1 MNQKEV
7 RRLKIACQNGNH
19 EGVREI
25 CKKHPAA
32 ISQRFPDSG
41 VKPSQVTWRDSHR
54 VAALHLSSKCGHVEC
69 CRVLLD
75 FGADVE
81 AKDMQ
86 DHTALM
92 FASTREVMELLI
104 SRGADVNARDV
115 ADMTALH
122 HCASARLNKRCVG
135 ELVSAGASV
144 NAGDIYGYTPLMV
157 FIQETPAPSSGDV
170 NVDSGVELVRRGAAA
185 NTTDRRGQTLLHLCS
200 GVMNKEVM
208 ERKGTKLISEL
219 VHLGADVDART
230 KVGNTPLHFA
240 ILNFWFSKGCV
251 SQLVSLGAKVNASD
265 KDGNTP
271 LMLAVLNKRRGPEVS
286 ALLIDLGADVNMC
299 NEDGETALHL
309 AAKNGYSGH
318 AEELVKASAGTET
331 CNKDGNTP
339 LHLAAGNGHE
349 DNVCVLV
356 AAGAKVAASNNR
368 GETALHLGAKNG
380 RKEVVCQLIKSGAP
394 LEARDSFG
402 CTALLAAVKRCL
414 TMTAAVLREAGAN
427 QEASDNKG
435 NTSLHLA
442 VQSGRNWLVT
452 NVIAAGANVQV
463 CNNDGESALL
473 LAIKKDFGS
482 AANTL
487 LNAGAEAETRDNE
500 SNSPLSV
507 ASKRGDGELCC
518 ELVRRGAK
526 VDGTISFFECLR
538 IAVITNRTDLI
549 SRLVE
554 IGASINECGTDGS
567 SLLHI
572 AIRNEQLLMAKW
584 IIKHGGNVSCT
595 NTAGWTPLH
604 IAAQVSSLSSQALLL
619 DTVKLLISRGADPAA
634 LTSDSKTPRDV
645 AKERYD
651 YVIARFLEKAELA
664 QQLVE
669 AGGEA
674 RSPDSVAIRFGGPP
688 GAGKSTLTRALRV
701 TRFRSRFRNES
712 QADEAASNV
721 RRRTKGI
728 NCQAYVS
735 KTSARFAIF
744 DLGGHGEFLATHQM
758 FIGDGSVPVIDCVVV
773 STLDPNLKNNAFKWC
788 SLFASRNHPSAVPW
802 PLVLIA
808 TRADTTTEQ
817 QQHAVHGVYHDIK
830 QTFGLYFRFLCSKPL
845 FIDAR
850 KSWAALTVELR
861 QVLNQ
866 LHHELVT
873 QDNSPRQ
880 PAICQSIEENLP
892 ALRKTTPCPIILKE
906 RFIAFM
912 LPRIE
917 YLDQPATLRK
927 EINSL
932 ISKAL
937 KYLSGYA
944 TVLSFEQPLAQRYVV
959 INPRWLLSDIVGRL
973 MAEPPLPGP
982 YIHYDNGYAKT
993 SDVIAALET
1002 EHLPGREAL
1011 EMVASLGFCLEQKS
1025 ADTVL
1030 NPSKLRVR
1038 RLDRHWRRSTTMV
1051 VNAGRRLKCKG
1062 SVAIAS
1068 AFFPHLQVYFYHRY
1082 LSDFDEKLPMW
1093 TGGIRLVA
1101 GQRSSVE
1108 ALIESDPTNLSIDII
1123 VRGREGSEKEC
1134 SDLLHSLTEETLEK
1148 AVEISPGSQLCLFF
1162 LSKLELDELSPAGLP
1177 SRPLVEYSEERVLR
1191 AIVRSEYVTDG
1202 DASTPENPD
1211 DLLLPRHFRQRS
1223 ALHAGVR
1230 PESAEPL
1237 TQSLSV
1243 QDWRVVLLR
1252 LANAVNNYA
1261 ECEGLAKGLH
1271 LNGRSEKIVEKL
1283 LQVDPQRLSSDVAFS
1298 LFDLWL
1304 QREATELSTE
1314 QRRTTLCGVFQADL
1328 RRSDLCD
1335 FLDDE
1340 LRAMCSEDGLQKQ

>member
-7 RRLKIACQNGNH
+7 RRLKTACQIGNH

-41 VKPSQVTWRDSHR
+41 VKASQVTWRDSHR
-54 VAALHLSSKCGHVEC
+54 VTALHLASNCGHVEC

-81 AKDMQ
+81 AKDKQ
-86 DHTALM
+86 GHTALM

-122 HCASARLNKRCVG
+122 YCASARLNKRCVG

-144 NAGDIYGYTPLMV
+144 NAEDIYGYTPLMV
-157 FIQETPAPSSGDV
+157 FVQETPAPSSGDV
-170 NVDSGVELVRRGAAA
+170 NVDSGVELVRRGADA

-230 KVGNTPLHFA
+230 KTGNTPLHFA

-251 SQLVSLGAKVNASD
+251 SQLVSLGAKVNATD
-265 KDGNTP
+265 KDGNAP
-271 LMLAVLNKRRGPEVS
+271 LMLAVLNKRRGREVS
-286 ALLIDLGADVNMC
+286 ALLINLGADVNMC

-349 DNVCVLV
+349 DIVCVLV
-356 AAGAKVAASNNR
+356 EAGAKVAASNNR
-368 GETALHLGAKNG
+368 GGTALHLGAKNG
-380 RKEVVCQLIKSGAP
+380 RKEVICQLIKSMAP

-402 CTALLAAVKRCL
+402 CTALLVAVKRCL

-427 QEASDNKG
+427 QEASDNEG

-452 NVIAAGANVQV
+452 DVIAAGANVQV

-473 LAIKKDFGS
+473 LAIKRDFGS

-500 SNSPLSV
+500 GNSPLSV

-538 IAVITNRTDLI
+538 IAVNTDRADLI
-549 SRLVE
+549 SHLVE
-554 IGASINECGTDGS
+554 IGASINECCTDGS

-572 AIRNEQLLMAKW
+572 AIRNKHFPMAIW
-584 IIKHGGNVSCT
+584 IIEHGGNVSSP
-595 NTAGWTPLH
+595 NASGWTPLH
-604 IAAQVSSLSSQALLL
+604 LAAQVYIFSKVQVF
-619 DTVKLLISRGADPAA
+619 DTIKLLIARGAGLAA
-634 LTSDSKTPRDV
+634 LTTDSKTPLDIAKDYRNYIV
-645 AKERYD
+645 AHY
-651 YVIARFLEKAELA
+651 LEKAELA
-664 QQLVE
+664 QELVK

-688 GAGKSTLTRALRV
+688 GAGKSTLTRTLQV
-701 TRFRSRFRNES
+701 TRFRSHFRNES

-721 RRRTKGI
+721 QRRTKGI
-728 NCQAYVS
+728 DCQKYVS
-735 KTSARFAIF
+735 KTSVRFTIF

-773 STLDPNLKNNAFKWC
+773 STQDPDLKDNVFKWC
-788 SLFASRNHPSAVPW
+788 SLFASRNHPTDVPW
-802 PLVLIA
+802 PLLLIA
-808 TRADTTTEQ
+808 TRADTATEQ

-830 QTFGLYFRFLCSKPL
+830 QTFGLYFRFPYSKPL

-861 QVLNQ
+861 QLLNQ
-866 LHHELVT
+866 LHRQLVS
-873 QDNSPRQ
+873 QDSSPRQ
-880 PAICQSIEENLP
+880 PAICQIIKENLP
-892 ALRKTTPCPIILKE
+892 VLRKTTPCPVILKE

-944 TVLSFEQPLAQRYVV
+944 TILSFEQPLVQRYIV

-1011 EMVASLGFCLEQKS
+1011 EMVVGLGFCLEQKS

-1038 RLDRHWRRSTTMV
+1038 RLDKHWRRSTAMV

-1101 GQRSSVE
+1101 GQRSLVE
-1108 ALIESDPTNLSIDII
+1108 AIIESDPTNLSIDII
-1123 VRGREGSEKEC
+1123 VRGKEGSEKEC
-1134 SDLLHSLTEETLEK
+1134 SDLLQSLTEETLEK
-1148 AVEISPGSQLCLFF
+1148 AIEISPGSQLCLFF

-1177 SRPLVEYSEERVLR
+1177 SRPLVAYSEERVLR
-1191 AIVRSEYVTDG
+1191 AIVRGEYVSDG

-1211 DLLLPRHFRQRS
+1211 DLLLPRHFRQQS
-1223 ALHAGVR
+1223 ALHTGVR

-1261 ECEGLAKGLH
+1261 ECEGLAEGLH
-1271 LNGRSEKIVEKL
+1271 LNGRSEKLVEKL
-1283 LQVDPQRLSSDVAFS
+1283 LQVDPRRLSSDVAFS

-1314 QRRTTLCGVFQADL
+1314 QRRTALCGVFQANL

-1340 LRAMCSEDGLQKQ
+1340 LRAMCSGDGLQKQ